1 MAKSVYRVISGLNET
16 DRLCFLDLEGA
27 EPNYIDAAAA
37 IICDLTGKP
46 LQRKSSLVNPGDV
59 VWHEH
64 IVALTGI
71 TPESVA
77 GAPLFPE
84 IWEAWLR
91 ELLETTVVVCHDIC
105 ADMLRINRD
114 CARYG
119 LAMPSVRTIDTL
131 EVARLCIPGSI
142 KHSNTLSAAC
152 KALGIPMQR
161 AHRADADAEG
171 SRRLFCEAFR
181 RYPLPFSHIEVEAF
195 EPLDNP
201 RIIIP
206 RDPAERAVSETAYYD
221 DVFGQ
226 LPPARSVGV
235 RDEVALLK
243 YDFVEGRARVGELIE
258 LQGGSLE
265 ESRRLT
271 ADTTLVV
278 IGDDGHTNVGALDAL
293 YRLKDQVDELNARGY
308 RIRVV
313 TESSL
318 DIWD

>member
-1 MAKSVYRVISGLNET
+1 MAKSVYRVISGLNEA

-46 LQRKSSLVNPGDV
+46 LQKKISLVNPGDV
-59 VWHEH
+59 VWYEH
-64 IVALTGI
+64 IISLTGI

-77 GAPLFPE
+77 EAPLFTE
-84 IWEAWLR
+84 VWDAWLH
-91 ELLETTVVVCHDIC
+91 ELLETTVVVCHDVC

-131 EVARLCIPGSI
+131 EVARLCIPGSL
-142 KHSNTLSAAC
+142 KYSNSLSAAC
-152 KALGIPMQR
+152 EALRIPMQR
-161 AHRADADAEG
+161 VHRADADAEG

-181 RYPLPFSHIEVEAF
+181 KYPLPFSRIEVETF

-201 RIIIP
+201 RIIVP
-206 RDPAERAVSETAYYD
+206 RDPAERTASQTVCYE

-226 LPPARSVGV
+226 PLPDRSVDV
-235 RDEVALLK
+235 RNEVALLK
-243 YDFVEGRARVGELIE
+243 YNFVDPRARVAELIE
-258 LQGGSLE
+258 LRGGSLE
-265 ESRRLT
+265 INRRPT
-271 ADTTLVV
+271 PDTTLVV
-278 IGDDGHTNVGALDAL
+278 IGDNGYTNVGALDDL
-293 YRLKDQVDELNARGY
+293 YVLKDQIEELNTRGAH
-308 RIRVV
+308 IRVV